1 MNNVFIIDGFLAML
15 ANKEEN
21 TDPIPTPTPANPIV
35 AKPAPISLAAWLS
48 KLIMSVVA
56 ILCNIYRLL

>member
-1 MNNVFIIDGFLAML
+1 ML

-48 KLIMSVVA
+48 KLITSVVTKFYNLYHLM
-56 ILCNIYRLL
+56 IL